1 MSVGPQAAFV
11 TILDFAN
18 VAKDE
23 FDAWL
28 DTEHFPERLRVPGF
42 LNAERW
48 VAHDGST
55 RSLALYDLEDL
66 AVIRSAAYEAVTGPN
81 LSPWSRRVI
90 GRCARQRFDL
100 ELMARFDKPVQQPA
114 NGLLFVAMDVAPE
127 AEQDFNHWYDQ
138 EHVPRLFSID
148 GVMSARRY
156 RAPVGSPR
164 YIATYHT
171 TTPAVADSDEW
182 KAQIDSRWGDRVR
195 PHTSNR
201 FRIVCRRY
209 EPTAQA
215 REAA

>member
-1 MSVGPQAAFV
+1 MTAGPQAALI
-11 TILDFAN
+11 TILDFAK

-28 DTEHFPERLRVPGF
+28 DTEHIPERLQVPGF
-42 LNAERW
+42 TNAERW
-48 VAHDGST
+48 VANDGST
-55 RSLALYDLEDL
+55 RSLALYDLDDL
-66 AVIRSAAYEAVTGPN
+66 AVLNSTAYEAVTGPH

-90 GRCARQRFDL
+90 GRCERRRFDL
-100 ELMARFDKPVQQPA
+100 ELVSRFDKPVQQAA

-127 AEQDFNHWYDQ
+127 ADNDFNDWYDQ

-156 RAPVGSPR
+156 RAPSGGPR

-171 TTPAVADSDEW
+171 TTPEVADSDDW
-182 KAQIDSRWGDRVR
+182 KVQIDSRWGDRVR

-209 EPTAQA
+209 EGAAQA
-215 REAA
+215 RASA